1 MQNQT
6 CTKITKKN
14 PSGNRILCFTFIWRQ
29 SGDPNFHPNPQME
42 KPPENQNNYRDAV
55 FSTL

>member
-6 CTKITKKN
+6 CTKITKED
-14 PSGNRILCFTFIWRQ
+14 PFGNRILCFTFIWRQ
-29 SGDPNFHPNPQME
+29 SGHPNFHPNPQG